1 MQVYYFTELPY
12 HEYDDA
18 DGSKYPS
25 LRLTFPNTYFESK
38 TAHGL
43 FHRYLDEYQYCEEM
57 GFDGLM
63 LNEHHNTPSCMNAT
77 MNLTGAILARN
88 TRNAKILLLGNV
100 LPIWDNPIRLAEE
113 IAMLDTISNG
123 RIISGF
129 VRGTGVE
136 SVSTNTH
143 PVHNRERFEEA
154 HDLIIK
160 TWTTPGPFRWEGK
173 HYNFRVVNPWMKPI
187 QEPHPPIWV
196 PGTASPETA
205 QWAAR
210 HGYTYV
216 AFLTPVGITK
226 ELFAIYREAAAA
238 ANQEVTE
245 NYFGYLICC
254 YVADNDAKAQEEA
267 KHFIWRMGETTRGPR
282 EYFAPVGYRSRVA
295 SQMAARRRTSEAKPL
310 GQQNIQELQENY
322 HVVAGTPDTVIK
334 KLKYL
339 KDEIGMGHLIFY
351 GQESRMSHD
360 ATMRSIELFGKEVMP
375 AIREW

>member
-1 MQVYYFTELPY
+1 
-12 HEYDDA
+12 
-18 DGSKYPS
+18 
-25 LRLTFPNTYFESK
+25 
-38 TAHGL
+38 
-43 FHRYLDEYQYCEEM
+43 
-57 GFDGLM
+57 
-63 LNEHHNTPSCMNAT
+63 
-77 MNLTGAILARN
+77 
-88 TRNAKILLLGNV
+88 
-100 LPIWDNPIRLAEE
+100 LAEE

-136 SVSTNTH
+136 SVSTNTN

-216 AFLTPVGITK
+216 AFLTPIGMTK
-226 ELFAIYREAAAA
+226 NLFGIYREAAEAA
-238 ANQEVTE
+238 GQPVTE
-245 NYFGYLICC
+245 NNFGYLICC
-254 YVADNDAKAQEEA
+254 YVADNEAKAQEEA

-282 EYFAPVGYRSRVA
+282 EYFAPPGYRSRTA
-295 SQMAARRRTSEAKPL
+295 SQMAARRSTSESKPL
-310 GQQNIQELQENY
+310 GQQNLEELQANY
-322 HVVAGTPDTVIK
+322 HVVAVTPDTVLK
-334 KLKYL
+334 KLRYL
-339 KDEIGMGHLIFY
+339 KDELHMGHLIFY